1 MWIRFGRIWLWLIF
15 AIICLA
21 GLISGFSVM
30 AQESPIMG
38 LLAIIASVFV
48 AIVSVCFGM
57 IFLDTAENIAKCA
70 DNSQRIDSAL
80 EKD

>member
-1 MWIRFGRIWLWLIF
+1 
-15 AIICLA
+15 
-21 GLISGFSVM
+21 M
-30 AQESPIMG
+30 AQESTIMG